1 MKNVTGSSTTSV
13 TKITG
18 AITSSTTASY
28 GASSTQSSVRITSS
42 TTASTTTKTMG
53 ATSSTTAKTGSTTVG
68 SSSTPSTTVKST
80 GATSSKTTKTTGA
93 TSSTTTKTTST
104 TSSTT
109 PKTSQGVSSTTPNIN
124 GLAGL
129 IKKWNLAK
137 NPILE
142 ILFDKENVNNIRKI
156 LLDAKNS
163 GIIKNEDIDTK
174 TISQI
179 SDTQTSDNLKKL
191 YQNLSENIYE
201 AIQSNLIDKEF
212 DFTYGYRIFDI
223 KLDAIDVS
231 LEYYG
236 DIKTTNGNN
245 NVSIEVSKKLSD
257 EMSDFFDIHEI
268 AITLGKTLV
277 EPCWQDGELWA
288 QMSDDEK
295 AIKMNLS
302 KLLQNKLEL
311 VYEKKSQM
319 CSSEKG
325 DTEITLGTR
334 LEVNLQPYS
343 VNEIVKEYGESL
355 VKAVKETRGTGIDMI
370 DIVDFI
376 KIGTDLGEKLKKVLV
391 AVGTTAVAFG
401 SVLAGFLEGGNT
413 TNGFNGMIVNPIK
426 PNGGS
431 MEVVYI

>member
-1 MKNVTGSSTTSV
+1 M
-13 TKITG
+13 
-18 AITSSTTASY
+18 
-28 GASSTQSSVRITSS
+28 
-42 TTASTTTKTMG
+42 
-53 ATSSTTAKTGSTTVG
+53 
-68 SSSTPSTTVKST
+68 
-80 GATSSKTTKTTGA
+80 
-93 TSSTTTKTTST
+93 
-104 TSSTT
+104 
-109 PKTSQGVSSTTPNIN
+109 
-124 GLAGL
+124 
-129 IKKWNLAK
+129 
-137 NPILE
+137 E